1 MLVDTKKGKL
11 ISDEEIKLHYA
22 NAKPYDKW
30 LKNMVHLE
38 EVSSKGYKHNFL
50 DEKEILCLQR
60 VFAWNYDE
68 LKLSVEAMASN
79 GKEILAAM
87 GVDTPLAVLSESY
100 QPLFNYFKQLFAQV
114 TNPPLDAIREEI
126 ITSTRVYLGS
136 EGNLLKPNAN
146 NCKRVELHY
155 PIISNE
161 ELYKI
166 RNLKNFKV
174 KEFSILFEDDKKT
187 LEEALEELFKNVEN
201 EIEKGASIII
211 LSDIGVNEEKCYIPS
226 FIAVAG
232 LHNHLIK
239 KKT

>member
-1 MLVDTKKGKL
+1 MLPTTAAIIFTDGEVMGASLDRNGFRPSRYYITNDDFLILSSETGALKIDESRIKAKKRLEHGKLLLVDTKKGKL

-87 GVDTPLAVLSESY
+87 GVDTSLAVLSESY
-100 QPLFNYFKQLFAQV
+100 
-114 TNPPLDAIREEI
+114 R
-126 ITSTRVYLGS
+126 
-136 EGNLLKPNAN
+136 
-146 NCKRVELHY
+146 
-155 PIISNE
+155 
-161 ELYKI
+161 
-166 RNLKNFKV
+166 KV
-174 KEFSILFEDDKKT
+174 
-187 LEEALEELFKNVEN
+187 
-201 EIEKGASIII
+201 
-211 LSDIGVNEEKCYIPS
+211 
-226 FIAVAG
+226 
-232 LHNHLIK
+232 
-239 KKT
+239 